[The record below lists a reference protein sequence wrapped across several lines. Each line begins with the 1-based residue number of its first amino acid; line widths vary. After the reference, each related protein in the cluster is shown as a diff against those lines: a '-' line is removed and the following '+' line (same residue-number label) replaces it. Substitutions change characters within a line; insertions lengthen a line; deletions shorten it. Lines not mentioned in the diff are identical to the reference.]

1 MFSGTS
7 YPGESLDF
15 VTFAAMKPE
24 KKQWIGYGMVAA
36 FLLLVVV
43 LRMWSDAAE
52 WYALHVYPTLSF
64 VLSGFSSRVPFSLG
78 DLFISGSLIWVI
90 VYPFYAKYR
99 KYPWKRTLLRVA
111 GFLLWIYVWFY
122 LAWGVNYFRKDFY
135 TRASVT
141 PAAFSQEEFRAFLD
155 GYVAALNAS
164 FVPAGQTEPE
174 KVAAEVKKGYREI
187 AGVYGMARPHDFQQ
201 VKTMLFTPF
210 ISMVGISGYMGP
222 FFSEFNLN
230 GDLLPPQYAST
241 YAHEMAH
248 LLGIASEAEANLY
261 AYLVCTAADDPRI
274 RFSGYLSLLPH
285 VLRNA
290 RNFLFEEEYG
300 RLVASVDSA
309 IRTVYETNRAYWQE
323 KYSSLAGGI
332 QDVVYDW
339 FLKGNRIQSGRQ
351 NYSEVIGLL
360 ISVQRERK

>member
-1 MFSGTS
+1 
-7 YPGESLDF
+7 
-15 VTFAAMKPE
+15 MKFDRN
-24 KKQWIGYGMVAA
+24 QRIRYSVLAV
-36 FLLLVVV
+36 LLVSVFV
-43 LRMWSDAAE
+43 FRFSTGAAE
-52 WYALHVYPTLSF
+52 WYALHVYPVLSY
-64 VLSGFSSRVPFSLG
+64 VLSGFSSRIPFSLG
-78 DLFISGSLIWVI
+78 DLFISGSVVWLVA
-90 VYPFYAKYR
+90 YPFYAWYR
-99 KYPWKRTLLRVA
+99 NAPWKRTLLRVTEY
-111 GFLLWIYVWFY
+111 LLWIYVWFY

-135 TRASVT
+135 ARSSVVAVRYSPEDFHT
-141 PAAFSQEEFRAFLD
+141 FLD
-155 GYVAALNAS
+155 GYVKALNVS
-164 FVPAGQTEPE
+164 YVPADRTERQE
-174 KVAAEVKKGYREI
+174 VAGEVKRGYGQI
-187 AGVYGMARPHDFQQ
+187 ACSYGLARPRAFQR

-210 ISMVGISGYMGP
+210 VSKVGISGYMGP

-230 GDLLPPQYAST
+230 GDLPPVQYAST

-248 LLGIASEAEANLY
+248 LLGITSEAEANLY
-261 AYLVCTAADDPRI
+261 AYLVCTAAEDPGI

-290 RNFLFEEEYG
+290 RNLLSEEEYG
-300 RLVASVDSA
+300 RLVASVDPA

-323 KYSSLAGGI
+323 KYSPVAGGI

>member
-1 MFSGTS
+1 
-7 YPGESLDF
+7 
-15 VTFAAMKPE
+15 MKPE
-24 KKQWIGYGMVAA
+24 KKQWVGYGISAA

-43 LRMWSDAAE
+43 LRMWTDAAE

-64 VLSGFSSRVPFSLG
+64 VLSGFSSRIPFSLG
-78 DLFISGSLIWVI
+78 DLFIFGSIAWVI
-90 VYPFYAKYR
+90 VYPFYAWQR
-99 KYPWKRTLLRVA
+99 KRPWKRTLLRMA
-111 GFLLWIYVWFY
+111 GFLVWMYVWFY

-135 TRASVT
+135 ARASVT
-141 PAAFSQEEFRAFLD
+141 PATFTPDEFHAFLD
-155 GYVAALNAS
+155 DYVAALNAS
-164 FVPAGQTEPE
+164 FVPAGQTDPE
-174 KVAAEVKKGYREI
+174 TVAAEVKNGYREI
-187 AGVYGMARPHDFQQ
+187 AGRYGLARPHDFQR

-230 GDLLPPQYAST
+230 GDLLPSQYAST

-248 LLGIASEAEANLY
+248 LLGVTGEAEANLY
-261 AYLVCTAADDPRI
+261 AYLVCIASDDPRI

-290 RNFLFEEEYG
+290 RNLLPEKEYEA
-300 RLVASVDSA
+300 VALSVNPA
-309 IRTVYETNRAYWQE
+309 VLAVYEANRVYWRE
-323 KYSSLAGGI
+323 KYVPAVGHL

-339 FLKGNRIQSGRQ
+339 FLKSNRIQSGMQ

-360 ISVQRERK
+360 VSVQKKESRFILPVY